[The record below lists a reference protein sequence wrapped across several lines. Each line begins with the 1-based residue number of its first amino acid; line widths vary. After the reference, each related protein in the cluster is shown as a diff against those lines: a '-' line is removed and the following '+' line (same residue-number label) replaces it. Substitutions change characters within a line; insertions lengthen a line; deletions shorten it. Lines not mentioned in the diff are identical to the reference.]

1 VDLEVRIMEK
11 RKGFNPLEEIVIPD
25 KKILKR
31 YNISSEDK
39 HKQAHSLTGF
49 TLIELLVVIAI
60 ISLLLAILI
69 PSLKRARNNARAVV
83 CQSNLKQ
90 WGLIFSMILE
100 GNDKSYFFDVE
111 PLPFLYKHSSD
122 KDASV
127 FKDKKISFCPM
138 AVKTGNKPFNGH
150 VLSGND
156 NSKYLF
162 IYTQWSNWFSGILGS
177 AFESWSYDSNNV
189 NIAKGSYGF
198 SSSFFDGCNLTDHE
212 NFYSRLNISRIY
224 LIKRPSNVPIMLDSA
239 STWSTYAWEGQ
250 KPPAT
255 EDEATTCCI
264 NRHNGG
270 VNSLFLDWSVRKVG
284 LKELWK
290 LKWNPLFDTNGPW
303 TISGG
308 VKPEDWP
315 EWMRGFKDY

>member
-1 VDLEVRIMEK
+1 MEK

-39 HKQAHSLTGF
+39 HKQVHFLTGF

-69 PSLKRARNNARAVV
+69 PSLKRARNQARFVV

-90 WGLIFSMILE
+90 WGTIFSMYSDDNH
-100 GNDKSYFFDVE
+100 GYF
-111 PLPFLYKHSSD
+111 PKY
-122 KDASV
+122 
-127 FKDKKISFCPM
+127 
-138 AVKTGNKPFNGH
+138 
-150 VLSGND
+150 VLAD
-156 NSKYLF
+156 
-162 IYTQWSNWFSGILGS
+162 IYTNEKYTTKGFKKFLLCPQVVRLSERPFFGNLNRGDDYIITIGTLYLGS
-177 AFESWSYDSNNV
+177 TFEAWRAWKGETETD
-189 NIAKGSYGF
+189 GSYGLN
-198 SSSFFDGCNLTDHE
+198 FDLTHISYFDHTTISQDP
-212 NFYSRLNISRIY
+212 FKKGRYIYSMKGQSNI
-224 LIKRPSNVPIMLDSA
+224 PAMLDSA
-239 STWSTYAWEGQ
+239 SPYSILLKEDH

-255 EDEATTCCI
+255 EEDEKSCCI

-290 LKWNPLFDTNGPW
+290 LKWTPRFNTNGPW
-303 TISGG
+303 TIAGG

-315 EWMRGFKDY
+315 DWMRGFKDY